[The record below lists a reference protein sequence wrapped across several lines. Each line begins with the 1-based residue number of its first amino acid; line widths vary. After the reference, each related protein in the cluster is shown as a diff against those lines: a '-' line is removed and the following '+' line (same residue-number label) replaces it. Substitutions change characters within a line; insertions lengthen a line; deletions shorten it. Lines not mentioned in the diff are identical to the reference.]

1 MSDLI
6 LASSSRY
13 RAQLLQRLKIPFTA
27 KSPNLDETA
36 LDSELPEDLALR
48 LAKEKA
54 NKIHKIHRKAVII
67 GSDQVCAYEGSILG
81 KPLTEDQA
89 RKQLQS
95 FSDNCI
101 NFFTAICVLTAK
113 EHFQHIDK
121 TTVHFRKLSDDEIDR
136 YIEIEQ
142 PLDCAGAFKVEGMG
156 ISLFK
161 SIQSE
166 DPTALV
172 GLPMIKL
179 SEFLRQAEYMIP

>member
-1 MSDLI
+1 M
-6 LASSSRY
+6 
-13 RAQLLQRLKIPFTA
+13 LLNRFNVA
-27 KSPNLDETA
+27 FKSINADIDET
-36 LDSELPEDLALR
+36 LRVDELPDELAMR
-48 LAKEKA
+48 LAYEKA
-54 NKIHKIHRKAVII
+54 NAVFQNHTGSIVI
-67 GSDQVCAYEGSILG
+67 GSDQVCAFEGSILG

-89 RKQLQS
+89 RKQLQA

-101 NFFTAICVLTAK
+101 NFFTALCVLTAK
-113 EHFQHIDK
+113 ERFQYIDK
-121 TTVHFRKLSDDEIDR
+121 TAVHFRKLSDDEIDR

-179 SEFLRQAEYMIP
+179 SEFLRQAGYMIP